1 LKGTHEEEIGKL
13 RTGYEAEKTKA
24 SDSMAKLRADHDM
37 EKLRAI
43 EDAKTKLRAE
53 HMTEKSKTLGSS
65 RITLDFHTQSTV
77 AKEVVSKLIE
87 AGAVPAGSLEIC
99 IPVFIVLT

>member
-1 LKGTHEEEIGKL
+1 MKGTHEEEIGQL

-24 SDSMAKLRADHDM
+24 SDAMAKLRTDHDM

-53 HMTEKSKTLGSS
+53 HMAEKAKTLDSS

-77 AKEVVSKLIE
+77 AREVVSKLIE
-87 AGAVPAGSLEIC
+87 AGAVPADSLLKR
-99 IPVFIVLT
+99 IPIFVALT